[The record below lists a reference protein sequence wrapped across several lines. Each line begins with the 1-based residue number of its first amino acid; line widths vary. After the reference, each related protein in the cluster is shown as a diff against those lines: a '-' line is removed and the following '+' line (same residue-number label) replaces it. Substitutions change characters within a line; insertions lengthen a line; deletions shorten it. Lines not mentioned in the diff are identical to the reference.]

1 MAKSVSHFLQRRRPS
16 ARPLNLIF
24 RSPVPA
30 LWHRFS
36 DLSRSARH
44 HLSAQCSLTIRNSST
59 NVSYVGILIVCISLV
74 IEVVA
79 TSYLIELTLCL
90 QYLTCAVP
98 PSPSADEHIG
108 SQRAHLISSSAHQ
121 SPLSKP
127 SGIDFKI
134 YRIAHHSSHLP
145 HCQLGRS
152 RPPRPPS
159 HPPMATSA
167 PRSVMHQEHLAPG
180 RITPQNLRIDRRLP
194 AGRMRWSI
202 SQLLLR
208 KHLIS
213 FVSVHLPMR
222 QNRGCV
228 DI

>member
-1 MAKSVSHFLQRRRPS
+1 MQR
-16 ARPLNLIF
+16 
-24 RSPVPA
+24 
-30 LWHRFS
+30 
-36 DLSRSARH
+36 
-44 HLSAQCSLTIRNSST
+44 
-59 NVSYVGILIVCISLV
+59 SYPQLPRVGILLV

-108 SQRAHLISSSAHQ
+108 SQRAHLISSSARQ
-121 SPLSKP
+121 SPLSKL

-134 YRIAHHSSHLP
+134 YRVAHHSSHLP

-194 AGRMRWSI
+194 GRMRPSF
-202 SQLLLR
+202 SKQSLR

-213 FVSVHLPMR
+213 FVSVHLPMC